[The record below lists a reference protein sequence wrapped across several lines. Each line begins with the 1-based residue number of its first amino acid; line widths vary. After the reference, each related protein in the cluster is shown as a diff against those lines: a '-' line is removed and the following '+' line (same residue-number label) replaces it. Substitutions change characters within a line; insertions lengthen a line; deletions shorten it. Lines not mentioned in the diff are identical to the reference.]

1 MESKGEVAGASVAVI
16 SSSLAIASYIW
27 NLGILQSIFSFMAG
41 AFITYVVQHRLQID
55 AEKRK
60 EKREHAIVMR
70 DNVYGLI
77 FKEVSKILET
87 MKLVRTE
94 GDAENNLQAIMSHYL
109 YFTVE
114 SDLKNQLSSLQ
125 ERYSKYRTIRWAA
138 EKIVGKSI
146 RKELA
151 DTYHVDHL
159 KPDTAM
165 LLRILVGETMM
176 SAFSLMEAIF
186 QRKPPKE
193 FVETEKQ
200 KWGNGVAVQVSVSGR
215 PDSNDLSDFESMYER
230 VLREVEKEPLFA
242 EEKEQRKRLIQE
254 LEAFLEKVKPLVALK

>member
-16 SSSLAIASYIW
+16 SSTLAILSYLW
-27 NLGILQSIFSFMAG
+27 NLGILQALFTFMAG

-60 EKREHAIVMR
+60 EKREHAILMR

-77 FKEVSKILET
+77 FKEVSKILEN

-109 YFTVE
+109 YFTVK
-114 SDLKNQLSSLQ
+114 SDFKNQLSILL

-138 EKIVGKSI
+138 EKMVGKSI

-151 DTYHVDHL
+151 ETYHVDNSN
-159 KPDTAM
+159 PDNAVW
-165 LLRILVGETMM
+165 LRILVGETML
-176 SAFSLMEAIF
+176 SGFSLIEAIF
-186 QRKPPKE
+186 QRKPPKK

-200 KWGNGVAVQVSVSGR
+200 KWGYGATVQVGISGR
-215 PDSNDLSDFESMYER
+215 PDSNDLSAFESMYER
-230 VLREVEKEPLFA
+230 VLGEVEKEPLFC
-242 EEKEQRKRLIQE
+242 EEKEQRKRLVQE
-254 LEAFLEKVKPLVALK
+254 LEAFLEQVKPFVALK